1 MALTDPD
8 FDFETKI
15 KLLKPIIE
23 YEVPELTENSIT
35 APEKVVS
42 NHRKY
47 QSWESHHS
55 RKLADDHSPWYRG
68 RGSRVVGEMKRIGL
82 LS

>member
-47 QSWESHHS
+47 QS
-55 RKLADDHSPWYRG
+55 
-68 RGSRVVGEMKRIGL
+68 
-82 LS
+82 